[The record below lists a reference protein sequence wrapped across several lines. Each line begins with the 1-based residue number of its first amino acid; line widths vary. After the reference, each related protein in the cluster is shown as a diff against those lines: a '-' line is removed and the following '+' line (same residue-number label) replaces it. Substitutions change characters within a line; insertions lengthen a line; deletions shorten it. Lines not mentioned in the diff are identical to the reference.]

1 MSADRPTPE
10 QIVAERRV
18 LELVDRVLGLEAE
31 LARVSVYHSP
41 GREQFE
47 ALERENA
54 GLRQQL
60 EAVRSTRTWKAGR
73 AVLSPLRLVSRGRG
87 SL

>member
-10 QIVAERRV
+10 QITDERRV

-31 LARVSVYHSP
+31 LARVSVYNNP
-41 GREQFE
+41 TREQFE

-54 GLRQQL
+54 GLQQQL
-60 EAVRSTRTWKAGR
+60 EAVRATRTWRAGR
-73 AVLSPLRLVSRGRG
+73 AVLAPLRLVSRSRG
-87 SL
+87 

>member
-10 QIVAERRV
+10 QIISERRV

-31 LARVSVYHSP
+31 LARVSVFNNP
-41 GREQFE
+41 ARERFD

-54 GLRQQL
+54 GLQQQL
-60 EAVRSTRTWKAGR
+60 AAMRATRTWRAGR
-73 AVLSPLRLVSRGRG
+73 AVLAPVRIITRGRG
-87 SL
+87 